1 MTIFLYAGDVDYAY
15 EYVYYYYD
23 EDGKNGTVVDTKSA
37 SSLIKL
43 NNISVVELP
52 VVAPVS
58 SGTRFNSRELSFCHS
73 LKFFNSCI

>member
-58 SGTRFNSRELSFCHS
+58 SGTSLNSRELSFCHS

>member
-1 MTIFLYAGDVDYAY
+1 LKEKIKIFLCAGDVDYAY

-58 SGTRFNSRELSFCHS
+58 SGTSFNS
-73 LKFFNSCI
+73 K

>member
-23 EDGKNGTVVDTKSA
+23 EEGKNGTVVDTKSA

-58 SGTRFNSRELSFCHS
+58 SGTSLNSRELSFCHS